1 MGVRLGARG
10 FLGVHFWG
18 LTHECRGR
26 VEVNLQEIAERLF
39 GAFSVRV
46 VGLWFI
52 HTFHYVKFQRL
63 PTVGVRG
70 TRGHAF
76 RVVP

>member
-1 MGVRLGARG
+1 MGAHSRMP
-10 FLGVHFWG
+10 G
-18 LTHECRGR
+18 L
-26 VEVNLQEIAERLF
+26 VLVKSANFAERASVRVL
-39 GAFSVRV
+39 VRV